1 MRRVDLDLSDEHR
14 LFRDTVRGFAE
25 GVVAPVAEELD
36 AHGRFPLAE
45 LRQAAELGLLGVP
58 VPEADGGA
66 GGDTLA
72 YALCIEE
79 LARIDSSFAI
89 TVAAHTSLGTMP
101 ILLFGDERQRAE
113 WLPQLASGERLA
125 AFGLTEPE
133 AGSDAGAT
141 RTTARAED
149 GEWVIDGSKMFITN
163 AGTEISGC
171 VTITARTG
179 DDEISNFIVP
189 NGTPGYDVGP
199 PLKKMGWKSSDTRPL
214 AFSGCRIPSDNLL
227 GPRGEGLHQ
236 FLTILDGGRISG
248 RGARA
253 RPGAGRLRARARL
266 CAHAPAVRARDL
278 ALPGDPVQARGHGHR
293 DRGRARARPTARP
306 GSRIAGRPFAH
317 EASMAKLYTAELACR
332 VADEAVQIHGG
343 YGYMDEYAVSR
354 FYRDAKI
361 LEIGEGTNEIQRL
374 VIARGLGLE

>member
-1 MRRVDLDLSDEHR
+1 M
-14 LFRDTVRGFAE
+14 
-25 GVVAPVAEELD
+25 
-36 AHGRFPLAE
+36 
-45 LRQAAELGLLGVP
+45 
-58 VPEADGGA
+58 
-66 GGDTLA
+66 
-72 YALCIEE
+72 
-79 LARIDSSFAI
+79 
-89 TVAAHTSLGTMP
+89 AAHTSLGTMP
-101 ILLFGDERQRAE
+101 IMLFGDDAQRAH

-141 RTTARAED
+141 RTTARAD
-149 GEWVIDGSKMFITN
+149 NGEWVIDGSKMFITN

-179 DDEISNFIVP
+179 EDEISNFIVP
-189 NGTPGYDVGP
+189 NGTAGYDVGP

-214 AFSGCRIPSDNLL
+214 AFSDCRVPSDHLL

-236 FLTILDGGRISG
+236 FLTILDGGRISVAALG
-248 RGARA
+248 LGLAQGAYELARA
-253 RPGAGRLRARARL
+253 YARTRQQFGRAIARFQAVQFKLADMATEIAAGRALTY
-266 CAHAPAVRARDL
+266 HAAWL
-278 ALPGDPVQARGHGHR
+278 E
-293 DRGRARARPTARP
+293 DR
-306 GSRIAGRPFAH
+306 GRPFAH

-343 YGYMDEYAVSR
+343 YGYMDEFAVSR

-374 VIARGLGLE
+374 VIARGLGLEA